1 MVRRITVGYE
11 TRERGPV
18 SVLLAEV
25 EPDAT
30 DFQLA
35 AGNVNRGSTRDITV
49 PIHVFCNAGRSGSG
63 VHARGVFV
71 TWQNEPPAGY
81 KAGGSLFIPVFR
93 TFLYDISKIHSLAT
107 YKGVGCIIIGKRPEV
122 IR

>member
-11 TRERGPV
+11 TRERGPT

-30 DFQLA
+30 SFQLIE
-35 AGNVNRGSTRDITV
+35 GNTNRASTRDITI
-49 PIHVFCNAGRSGSG
+49 PIHVFCNAGRSGNG
-63 VHARGVFV
+63 VHARGVFI
-71 TWQNEPPAGY
+71 TWTGVPPSGYEP
-81 KAGGSLFIPVFR
+81 GGSLYIPVFR
-93 TFLYDISKIHSLAT
+93 TFLYDIAKIHGLAT
-107 YKGVGCIIIGKRPEV
+107 YKGQECIIIGKRPEV